1 MLLTK
6 ILNWL
11 KRSKS
16 EMHTN
21 DYIYQRKDL
30 PASISKLGMGLLAL
44 GVVLGVVAFFVDHS
58 RAVFNY
64 LIAFTFLISIGVGA
78 LFLIALDYTS
88 GADWSVPIRRVVE
101 FFAAIIPI
109 LAVLVIPLLFNVGE
123 LFHWSHP
130 EAVAEDKILQG
141 KSSYLNVTFF
151 IVRVFALIGIWS
163 LFYFFIVKNSKKQDT
178 TRDQKLTTKNLRLS
192 AIFIPIFAVTITIS
206 AIDWLMSIEPH
217 WFSTMIGVYFFSGVV
232 IAALAAVTLTT
243 VLLKENGYLHP
254 ALTNDHLYSL
264 GALLFAFI
272 NFWGYI
278 AFSQYMLIWYADLPE
293 ETFWF
298 MQRWEGSW
306 SIFSIG
312 LIIIHFVVPY
322 IALVSQPS
330 KMNPK
335 TLKFISVWLLFAH
348 LYDLFWFVMPEVNE
362 LSAGYSFSWIDL
374 VFPIAVVGII
384 ILVFNMKAK
393 KENLIPIGDPKLQ
406 RGLDFH
412 L

>member
-1 MLLTK
+1 MQ
-6 ILNWL
+6 
-11 KRSKS
+11 S
-16 EMHTN
+16 N
-21 DYIYQRKDL
+21 DMTYQKKDL
-30 PASISKLGMGLLAL
+30 PASLSKIGMVLLIVGLLL
-44 GVVLGVVAFFVDHS
+44 GVAAFFIDHS

-64 LIAFTFLISIGVGA
+64 LIAFTFMISIGVGA
-78 LFLIALDYTS
+78 LFLIALEYIV

-101 FFAAIIPI
+101 FFAAIIPL
-109 LAVLVIPLLFNVGE
+109 LALLVIPLLLNMGE
-123 LFHWSHP
+123 LFHWSHAD
-130 EAVAEDKILQG
+130 AVTEDKILQS
-141 KSSYLNVTFF
+141 KAPYLNIPFF
-151 IVRVFALIGIWS
+151 VIRVFVLIGLWS
-163 LFYFFIVKNSKKQDT
+163 LFYFFFIKNSKKQDT
-178 TRDQKLTTKNLRLS
+178 TKNQKLTTINIRLS
-192 AIFIPIFAVTITIS
+192 AVFIPIFAITIS
-206 AIDWLMSIEPH
+206 IAAIDWLMSVEPH
-217 WFSTMIGVYFFSGVV
+217 WFSTIFGVYFFAGTV

-243 VLLKENGYLHP
+243 VLLKEHGYLHP
-254 ALTNDHLYSL
+254 AMTDDHLYSL
-264 GALLFAFI
+264 GALLFAFV

-298 MQRWEGSW
+298 LQKWEGSW
-306 SIFSIG
+306 AIFSIA
-312 LIIIHFVVPY
+312 LIIIQFLVPY

-335 TLKFISVWLLFAH
+335 ILKFISVWLLFAH
-348 LYDLFWFVMPEVNE
+348 LFDLFWLVMPEME
-362 LSAGYSFSWIDL
+362 QMSGGYFFSWIDL

>member
-1 MLLTK
+1 
-6 ILNWL
+6 
-11 KRSKS
+11 
-16 EMHTN
+16 MHTN

-312 LIIIHFVVPY
+312 LILIHFVVPY

-348 LYDLFWFVMPEVNE
+348 FFDLFWMVMPSVDE
-362 LSAGYSFSWIDL
+362 LSAGYSISWIDF
-374 VFPIAVVGII
+374 VFPIAVTGLI
-384 ILVFNMKAK
+384 ILVFSNKVK
-393 KENLIPIGDPKLQ
+393 KENLVPIGDPRLK